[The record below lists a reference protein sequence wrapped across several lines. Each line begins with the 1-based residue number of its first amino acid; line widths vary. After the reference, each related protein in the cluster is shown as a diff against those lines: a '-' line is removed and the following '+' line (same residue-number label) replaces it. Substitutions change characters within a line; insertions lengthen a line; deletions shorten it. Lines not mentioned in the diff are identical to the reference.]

1 MKYILFS
8 IIIIL
13 SYPGREL
20 LRNIDDKSSTKINK
34 SEQISHDT

>member
-8 IIIIL
+8 IIRSL

-20 LRNIDDKSSTKINK
+20 LHNRDDKSSTKINK
-34 SEQISHDT
+34 SEQISHNT